1 MNYKSLAKFNKY
13 FFYEQKLNFLGN
25 WIFKRLPCGSEVIFF
40 DQFEINIT
48 QSKALTLEIVS
59 VDPVENIECSV

>member
-1 MNYKSLAKFNKY
+1 MRKY
-13 FFYEQKLNFLGN
+13 FFYDQKLNFLGN
-25 WIFKRLPCGSEVIFF
+25 WNFKRLPCGSENIFF